1 MFPQAYRRVLG
12 AAGVKQPLAGVV
24 IGRLS
29 IAAEPLSTVL
39 LVHAATG
46 SFAAAGA
53 VLGAYSIAAA
63 ISLPVQGRIIDR
75 IGQTRVVLTATVI
88 NSAGFVALIL
98 LAHGGA
104 SAAAMAVAGTIAG
117 LGTLPTG
124 ATMRTLWSELVPDAE
139 LRQAAFAIDAVAIDV
154 AFIVGPLI
162 AAAVIA
168 LASPTASLCVC
179 IALTVVGSAVFA
191 SSPASRGWRGASAEH
206 RRIGPLRA
214 AGVWVLM
221 GGALGIGLAVGAA
234 ELSITAFASEHGAA
248 ELGGTLIAVQAVAS
262 TAGGLWYGA
271 RGWRSPP
278 GERLPGVALVFA
290 LCLAPLVAVP
300 SMGAAFPLMALS
312 GLALAPAISLIYLLL
327 DSLAPVGTAAEAT
340 GWVLTAIVG
349 GAAIGNAVAGV
360 AVTEASPHAGMAVAL
375 AGGVVTLGAT
385 WLGRRHLSVPERG
398 TSVRLLSST

>member
-1 MFPQAYRRVLG
+1 MFPEAYKRILG
-12 AAGVKQPLAGVV
+12 APGVRQPLTGVV

-39 LVHAATG
+39 LVHGATG

-53 VLGAYSIAAA
+53 VMAAYSIAAA
-63 ISLPVQGRIIDR
+63 LSLPVQGRVMDR
-75 IGQTRVVLTATVI
+75 IGQTRVILTTTAITA
-88 NSAGFVALIL
+88 AGFIGLIL

-104 SAAAMAVAGTIAG
+104 SVAALCAAAAFAG
-117 LGTLPTG
+117 LGTVPTG
-124 ATMRTLWSELVPDAE
+124 TAMRTLWSKLVPQSD
-139 LRQAAFAIDAVAIDV
+139 LRQAAFALDAVAIDV

-168 LASPTASLCVC
+168 LASPTASLSVC
-179 IALTVVGSAVFA
+179 IFLTLLGSAVFA
-191 SSPASRGWRGASAEH
+191 SSRASRTWRGAQAEH
-206 RRIGPLRA
+206 RRIGPLRS

-221 GGALGIGLAVGAA
+221 GAALGVGIAVGAA
-234 ELSITAFASEHGAA
+234 ELAITAFASANGAA
-248 ELGGTLIAVQAVAS
+248 ELGGTLIAAQALAS

-271 RGWRSPP
+271 RSWRSSP
-278 GERLPGVALVFA
+278 GERLPAVAIVFA

-300 SMGAAFPLMALS
+300 TLVAAFPLMALS

-349 GAAIGNAVAGV
+349 GAALGNALAGV
-360 AVTEASPHAGMAVAL
+360 AVTEASPHAGLAVAL
-375 AGGVVTLGAT
+375 AGGLVTLGAT
-385 WLGRRHLSVPERG
+385 WLGRHHLSAPKRG
-398 TSVRLLSST
+398 TPVRLLSST